1 MLIEKYF
8 LIEIA
13 VLSFSL
19 NPIFVVGIVFD
30 EIILFTKISNVVK
43 SFLFSANDYLK

>member
-13 VLSFSL
+13 VLSFFL
-19 NPIFVVGIVFD
+19 NPIFAVSIVFD
-30 EIILFTKISNVVK
+30 EIILFIKTNNVVM